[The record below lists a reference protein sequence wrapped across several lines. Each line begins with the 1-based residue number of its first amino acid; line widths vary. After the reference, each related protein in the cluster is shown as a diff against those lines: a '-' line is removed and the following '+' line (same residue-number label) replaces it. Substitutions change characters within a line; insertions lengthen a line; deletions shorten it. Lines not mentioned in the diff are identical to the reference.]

1 MTGKKISVEA
11 SSGNVFADGGMPGAE
26 EHLVKAQLVVR
37 LDDILRS
44 RRLTQAAAGK
54 ILGIAQ
60 PDLSKILR
68 GGFRDVSVE
77 RLMRFLAALDQ
88 NVEIVV
94 TPKTKGRKPA
104 TVTVRAA

>member
-1 MTGKKISVEA
+1 MSRRKIEVEP
-11 SSGNVFADGGMPGAE
+11 SSGNVFADGGQPGADV
-26 EHLVKAQLVVR
+26 HLLKAQLVVR
-37 LDDILRS
+37 IDDILRE
-44 RRLTQAAAGK
+44 RKLTQTAAGR

-60 PDLSKILR
+60 PDLSKILS
-68 GGFRDVSVE
+68 GQFRDVSVE

-94 TPKTKGRKPA
+94 SPKPKGRKAA

>member
-1 MTGKKISVEA
+1 MSKRKIRVEA
-11 SSGNVFADGGMPGAE
+11 SSGNVFADGGLPGAE
-26 EHLVKAQLVVR
+26 EHLLKAQLVVR
-37 LDDILRS
+37 VEDIIKTRK
-44 RRLTQAAAGK
+44 LTQAAAGK

-68 GGFRDVSVE
+68 GRFRDVSVG

-94 TPKTKGRKPA
+94 SPKTKGRKPA
-104 TVTVRAA
+104 TVSVRAA

>member
-11 SSGNVFADGGMPGAE
+11 SSGNVFADGGMLGAE
-26 EHLVKAQLVVR
+26 GHLVKAQLVVR

-44 RRLTQAAAGK
+44 RRLTQTAAGK

-60 PDLSKILR
+60 SDLSKILR

-94 TPKTKGRKPA
+94 TPKPTGRKPA